1 MVATTIDTL
10 SLHEGNYWEIKMIE
24 EALYGFF
31 KGLGPVGGLVAIFL
45 IFYIDAMIFPLLPE
59 LFAVFIFTV
68 HPTLE
73 WGLIVIVIAEIGTV
87 LGNSTLYFA
96 VKKIGMPKFLERVMN
111 KYVNFLFL
119 KDERLI
125 LSNRIAPVVPFI
137 GAFMAAC
144 NWSYKKSMLYI
155 ATGGLIKY
163 SILLTLVGIFHL
175 TIEATMARTVTLI
188 MVVTV
193 IVLSVVMAFLRI
205 RKEKKRLAEMET
217 EKKETEDGC

>member
-1 MVATTIDTL
+1 
-10 SLHEGNYWEIKMIE
+10 MIE

-31 KGLGPVGGLVAIFL
+31 KGLGAVGGLVAIFI
-45 IFYIDAMIFPLLPE
+45 IFYVDAMILPLLPE

-73 WGLIVIVIAEIGTV
+73 WGLIVIVIAETGTV

-96 VKKIGMPKFLERVMN
+96 VKKIGMPKFMKRVMN

-125 LSNRIAPVVPFI
+125 LSNRIAPVVPFV

-144 NWSYKKSMLYI
+144 NWSYKKSVLYI

-163 SILLTLVGIFHL
+163 SILLTIVGIFHL
-175 TIEATMARTVTLI
+175 TIEEAAVARTITLI
-188 MVVTV
+188 MVIIV
-193 IVLSVVMAFLRI
+193 IVLSAVLAFLKI